1 MALKSLFPSPLA
13 PSSSRVHAGSLPAA
27 DELIDLKG
35 IVFELCLSPFEDAVG
50 SEELSEGLS
59 ELVFLFNLICIH

>member
-1 MALKSLFPSPLA
+1 MEAS
-13 PSSSRVHAGSLPAA
+13 PAA

-35 IVFELCLSPFEDAVG
+35 IVFELCLSAFEEAVG

-59 ELVFLFNLICIH
+59 ELGLLFNLIRIH